1 MQVAVASVGAAVAAA
16 HGLVG
21 SEAGHR
27 TLLRCVPNGMRSWVS
42 LHGRCHRFPRC
53 PSGRRV
59 WRARAACSPCH
70 CQIAEA
76 ESLSPVGPQRSGG
89 GA

>member
-42 LHGRCHRFPRC
+42 LHGRCHRFPPVPAGGECGERGL
-53 PSGRRV
+53 P
-59 WRARAACSPCH
+59 AALVT
-70 CQIAEA
+70 AK
-76 ESLSPVGPQRSGG
+76 
-89 GA
+89 